1 MMGQPLVTPTK
12 EDGSPGTSGSS
23 GSSAPAKRMRVNLS
37 ISSSLSELPEMSPMM
52 ASAFLD
58 REVVTISSESEEEI
72 KRRARKMSLCQL
84 AATNFLIYVDDASLG
99 VEKKKDEE
107 EEVFGTGL
115 DDNGNE
121 SVGSGEEA
129 SEVDQGGEGDEEM
142 GEDHEGDDEDEGHIE
157 EEDKG
162 KKNEENKEKV
172 EEESSECEMED

>member
-1 MMGQPLVTPTK
+1 MGQPLVTPTK

-72 KRRARKMSLCQL
+72 KRKARKMSLCQL
-84 AATNFLIYVDDASLG
+84 AATNFLIYVDDASLE

-107 EEVFGTGL
+107 EEVFGNGL

-129 SEVDQGGEGDEEM
+129 SEVDQAGEGDEDM
-142 GEDHEGDDEDEGHIE
+142 VEDHEGDVEDEGQIE

-162 KKNEENKEKV
+162 EKKEDNGEKV
-172 EEESSECEMED
+172 EEESSEGEM